1 MRIPENHI
9 LIIFGASGDLT
20 KRKLLPAL
28 FELYGQGLLPR
39 QFAILGVGRTTLTD
53 DSFRQNMAA
62 ALDAE
67 NKSGNEVNDFLQSLY
82 YISIDTSNAA
92 DYAILRE
99 KLLTIGAAH
108 NIPSNYLYYLATP
121 PSLYSIIPRCLS
133 LHGLATS
140 PTPTTG
146 TWRRLIVEKPFGTS
160 LETARQLNRQL
171 LEYCHESSIYRIDHY
186 LGKETVQNILVTRF
200 SNGIFEPLWNRNY
213 IHHVEISS
221 VENIG
226 VEDRGGYYDQS
237 GALRDMVQNHL
248 MQLVALTAMEPPAV
262 NGPEAI
268 RNETLKVFQSMRPL
282 TPEAIRHDVLRGQYT
297 TSTIKGEKAPAYRQ
311 EKGVVPESK
320 TETFVAMKLFIDNWR
335 WAGVPF
341 LIRTGKRLPT
351 RVTEIVIHFRSIP
364 HHLFSA
370 IPGTGTSNQLIL
382 RIQPDEG
389 VLLKL
394 GMKVP
399 GAGFQV
405 QNINLDFHYS
415 ELANTHLP
423 SAYGRLLHDCM
434 LGDGTLYTRGDAI
447 ESAWQFVQPILD
459 TWQTDSAIP
468 LYGYPAG
475 TWGPPESE
483 GLITDPGFSWRYPC
497 KNLANDGAFCEL

>member
-53 DSFRQNMAA
+53 ESFRQKMAA
-62 ALDAE
+62 ALE
-67 NKSGNEVNDFLQSLY
+67 SETHTSNEVNIFLQSLY

-99 KLLTIGAAH
+99 KLLTIGATH
-108 NIPSNYLYYLATP
+108 DIPSNYLYYLATP
-121 PSLYSIIPRCLS
+121 PSLYSVIPRCLS
-133 LHGLATS
+133 IHGLATS
-140 PTPTTG
+140 PAAG
-146 TWRRLIVEKPFGTS
+146 TWRRLIIEKPFGTS
-160 LETARQLNRQL
+160 LETARQLNQQL
-171 LEYCHESSIYRIDHY
+171 LDYCQEGSIYRIDHY

-200 SNGIFEPLWNRNY
+200 SNGLFEPLWNRNY

-226 VEDRGGYYDQS
+226 VEDRGGYYDHS

-248 MQLVALTAMEPPAV
+248 LQLVALTAMEPPAV
-262 NGPEAI
+262 NDSEAI
-268 RNETLKVFQSMRPL
+268 RNEMLKVFQSIRPL
-282 TPEAIRHDVLRGQYT
+282 TPDSIRYNVLRGQYT
-297 TSTIKGEKAPAYRQ
+297 ASTIKEGKVPAYRQ
-311 EKGVVPESK
+311 ENGVLPESK
-320 TETFVAMKLFIDNWR
+320 TETFVAMKMFIDNWR

-370 IPGTGTSNQLIL
+370 IAGTATANQLIL

-389 VLLKL
+389 ILLKL

-415 ELANTHLP
+415 ELGNIRLP

-434 LGDGTLYTRGDAI
+434 LGDSTLYTRGDAI

-459 TWQTDSAIP
+459 AWQTDASIP

-475 TWGPPESE
+475 TWGPPEAESLMDE
-483 GLITDPGFSWRYPC
+483 PGFSWRYPC
-497 KNLANDGAFCEL
+497 KNLANDGEFCEL